1 MANKCMSFAS
11 PIVIYVYTTFQK
23 ASEWQTVFWIAAGV
37 YCVGALLFCLF
48 LDDQQQP
55 WAVDE
60 NILDKQEVTMDK
72 EETPQGEHT
81 SKNEDSGTENQEGE
95 TPSHS
100 EPL

>member
-1 MANKCMSFAS
+1 M
-11 PIVIYVYTTFQK
+11 
-23 ASEWQTVFWIAAGV
+23 
-37 YCVGALLFCLF
+37 GALLFCLF